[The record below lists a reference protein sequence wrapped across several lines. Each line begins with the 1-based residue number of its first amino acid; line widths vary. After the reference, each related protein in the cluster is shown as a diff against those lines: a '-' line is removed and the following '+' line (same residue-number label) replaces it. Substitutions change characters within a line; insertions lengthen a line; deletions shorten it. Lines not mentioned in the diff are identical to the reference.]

1 MMPKDD
7 LLAFW
12 REPTPDGNNPAGFLA
27 ATDRSRILAKLIDG
41 PRTGRI
47 LEVGCGPGRNLAH
60 LANLGY
66 KHLEGVEINPHSV
79 SLLRETYPELEHATI
94 HEGAAEDV
102 LPTLTRPYRIIYT
115 MAFLEHLHPESH
127 RVFSDICRLARH
139 WIVAVEPTRG
149 HHSTRQH
156 PYNIRHRFE
165 ERGAELLAAHDLSAP
180 EWQPNDLPTYTAWVF
195 AAPANVTVDH
205 ADTLSTAA

>member
-1 MMPKDD
+1 MMPRDD
-7 LLAFW
+7 LLEFW
-12 REPTPDGNNPAGFLA
+12 RSPVPDGNNPTDFLD
-27 ATDRSRILAKLIDG
+27 ATDRSRILGKLIDA
-41 PRTGRI
+41 PRTSRI

-66 KHLEGVEINPHSV
+66 KRLEGVEINPHSIA
-79 SLLRETYPELEHATI
+79 LLRTAYPELRRATI

-102 LPTLTRPYRIIYT
+102 LPRLKLYRVVYT

-127 RVFSDICRLARH
+127 RVFWYICRLATH
-139 WIVAVEPTRG
+139 SIIAVEPTKG
-149 HHSTRQH
+149 HESTRQH

-165 ERGAELLAAHDLSAP
+165 QCGAKLVAAHDLSAP

-195 AAPANVTVDH
+195 AAPANVCPEY
-205 ADTLSTAA
+205 ASPLSTTA